1 MTPISPADP
10 TLTTKPLRVLALDL
24 ATVTGWALHSPGMQ
38 RPHFGAW
45 RLEGSVRDIGRR
57 AEHLRQHMNELR
69 TIYGDFSHMVFE
81 AQHVSAKM
89 DIDTVYCLM
98 ALGGMAEW
106 FAFRVGAKCFKV
118 HISQWRKHFLGRGS
132 SFKDKGKPIDPKEL
146 ALRKCAEHGWHMNS
160 TDAAE
165 ACGILDYF
173 LSLIE
178 GYERPWR
185 DAALLGG
192 MA

>member
-1 MTPISPADP
+1 MARIRTSDR
-10 TLTTKPLRVLALDL
+10 PLNVLSLDL
-24 ATVTGWALHSPGMQ
+24 ATNTGWALHKPGMS

-45 RLEGSVRDIGRR
+45 RLPGRARDIGARME
-57 AEHLRQHMNELR
+57 ALRLEFNAMRE
-69 TIYGDFSHMVFE
+69 TYGDFSHMVFE

-89 DIDTVYCLM
+89 DIDTIACLL
-98 ALGGMAEW
+98 ALGGMTEW
-106 FAFRVGAKCFKV
+106 YAHRIGAKCLKV
-118 HISQWRKHFLGRGS
+118 YIGQWRKHFLGTGGN
-132 SFKDKGKPIDPKEL
+132 FKDKGEKISAKEL
-146 ALRKCAEHGWHMNS
+146 ALRKCAEHGWHMS
-160 TDAAE
+160 SSDAAE

-192 MA
+192 LA